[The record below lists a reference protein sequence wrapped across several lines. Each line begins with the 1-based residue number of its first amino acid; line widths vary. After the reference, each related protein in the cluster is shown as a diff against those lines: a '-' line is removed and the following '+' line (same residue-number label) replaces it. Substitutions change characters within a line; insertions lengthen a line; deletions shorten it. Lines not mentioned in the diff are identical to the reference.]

1 MHIPD
6 NFLSTPVW
14 ATLDVVSAAGFGVVA
29 RHASRHMEDSRIP
42 LLGVMGAFVFAA
54 QMINFPVGI
63 GTSAHLVG
71 GALLAYALGPSFAAV
86 TMTAILAVQAFVFQD
101 GGVLALGSNV
111 FNMAIAGVLA
121 AWLPYQFWGRGPL
134 RKAAVFAG
142 AFLSVMV
149 SALLAMTEL
158 LISGQPIP
166 GTMMLLSVGIFAIS
180 GLIEGAITLTVL
192 QAIERLNPGWVRK
205 PEGSPRTM
213 LIALAG
219 FAVLL
224 AAAGFLLASTSPD
237 GIQRIVGPAGQSSY
251 HAPLADYQLP
261 FWSSSWGRRA
271 AAGITGLVLIFAVCV
286 VSGKLLGRRK
296 EAKCIT

>member
-6 NFLSTPVW
+6 NLLSTPVW
-14 ATLDVVSAAGFGVVA
+14 ATLDIVSAAGFGIIA
-29 RHASRHMEDSRIP
+29 RHAGRRVEDSRIP

-101 GGVLALGSNV
+101 GGVLALGGNV

-121 AWLPYQFWGRGPL
+121 AWLPYQLWGRGRL
-134 RKAAVFAG
+134 RKAAVLAG
-142 AFLSVMV
+142 AFLSVIV
-149 SALLAMTEL
+149 SAVLAMTEL
-158 LISGQPIP
+158 IVSGQPIP
-166 GTMMLLSVGIFAIS
+166 GTMLLLSVGIFAIS

-192 QAIERLNPGWVRK
+192 QALERLNPGWVRK
-205 PEGSPRTM
+205 PEGSPRAM
-213 LIALAG
+213 LVALAG

-224 AAAGFLLASTSPD
+224 AAAGFLLASTAPD
-237 GIQRIVGPAGQSSY
+237 GIQRIV
-251 HAPLADYQLP
+251 
-261 FWSSSWGRRA
+261 
-271 AAGITGLVLIFAVCV
+271 
-286 VSGKLLGRRK
+286 
-296 EAKCIT
+296 